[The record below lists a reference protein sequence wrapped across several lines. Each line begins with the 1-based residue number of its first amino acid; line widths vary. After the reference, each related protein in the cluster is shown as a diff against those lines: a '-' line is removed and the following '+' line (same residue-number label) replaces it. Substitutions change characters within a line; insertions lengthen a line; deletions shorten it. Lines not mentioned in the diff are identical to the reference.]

1 VNKGKNRAEAQISG
15 SNPRLAHKR
24 LSFAQVLR
32 RLRRPPR
39 RLLRRRLRPLR
50 EAVLTDELAGDISL
64 KLAICFTSSVLLR
77 NLSFPTIPIVPGA
90 P

>member
-1 VNKGKNRAEAQISG
+1 MAAAQISG
-15 SNPRLAHKR
+15 PGPRLAQVR
-24 LSFAQVLR
+24 LPR
-32 RLRRPPR
+32 RR

-64 KLAICFTSSVLLR
+64 NLATNSSPPRCFSVISL
-77 NLSFPTIPIVPGA
+77 PTTIPIVPGA